1 MQLPIYM
8 DCHAT
13 TPIDPVVWDAML
25 PYWTTHF
32 GNAASRAHAFGW
44 VAAEAVER
52 ARAQVAAAIGA
63 SVREIVF
70 TSGATE
76 SIHLALRGA
85 LRARR
90 ARGRHVVTTAIEHK
104 AVLGVVRE
112 FAAEG
117 WDISIV
123 APRPDGIVD
132 PEAIAA
138 ALRAD
143 TVLVAVMTANN
154 EIGTLQPLAAIG
166 ALLGTRDILFF
177 TDAAQAVGKVPI
189 DVRAAQVDL
198 LAMSAHKLYGPK
210 GVGALYVRGG
220 ADNVHLEPSSPG
232 GGQEHG
238 LRSGT
243 LNVPAI
249 VGLGK
254 ACEVAAAQLPADA
267 ARVLELRERLRLGL
281 QAALPDVRLNGAL
294 APRLPGNLNLG
305 FAGVTGESLLMQLND
320 IAVSPGAACDN
331 QNAAPSHVLRAIGVP
346 DDLARSSIR
355 FGLGRFNSVEEV
367 DYVIGKVTTVVQ
379 RLRATSP
386 QRATRAEPEEVR

>member
-1 MQLPIYM
+1 
-8 DCHAT
+8 
-13 TPIDPVVWDAML
+13 
-25 PYWTTHF
+25 
-32 GNAASRAHAFGW
+32 
-44 VAAEAVER
+44 
-52 ARAQVAAAIGA
+52 
-63 SVREIVF
+63 
-70 TSGATE
+70 
-76 SIHLALRGA
+76 
-85 LRARR
+85 
-90 ARGRHVVTTAIEHK
+90 
-104 AVLGVVRE
+104 
-112 FAAEG
+112 
-117 WDISIV
+117 
-123 APRPDGIVD
+123 
-132 PEAIAA
+132 
-138 ALRAD
+138 
-143 TVLVAVMTANN
+143 
-154 EIGTLQPLAAIG
+154 
-166 ALLGTRDILFF
+166 
-177 TDAAQAVGKVPI
+177 
-189 DVRAAQVDL
+189 VDL

-355 FGLGRFNSVEEV
+355 FGLGRFNTVEEV

-386 QRATRAEPEEVR
+386 QRTTRAEPEEVR